1 MRDLFSDAL
10 VDLFAGG
17 GGASGAMEAAHGRP
31 VDVAVNHDPDAIALH
46 TRNHPETYH
55 HLADVFHV
63 DPRKAVR
70 RRKVS
75 HLHASPDCT
84 FFSRARGGKP
94 FRDTNKARRRRG
106 LAGVVLWWVERMRPA
121 LVTMENVAEFT
132 EWGPLDKTTGLPD
145 PARRGQSFRRWL
157 ARLRNLGYAVDWR
170 ELESHHYG
178 GFTSRKRFFLVA
190 RRDGLPIR
198 WPERTHGPGLKPY
211 RAAAEIIDWSNLGS
225 SIFATREEA
234 RAWARETDADGVPKR
249 PLAEKTLQR
258 IARGIRKF
266 VIEAKE
272 PFVVPLRGT
281 SPAHRSTHGVVEPLS
296 TVSAGGTHHALVTP
310 IVLPNNTN
318 NVPRPA
324 SEPVPTATT
333 GNRNILVTPILTE
346 HANAS
351 NPRSWS
357 PTEPLRTVCANVK
370 GGHHAVVAP
379 ILVQTGYGEREGQAP
394 RALDPRQPLG
404 TVVSGGSKH
413 AACVAFLARHFGRG
427 GTPGND
433 LAGPVGALTSKDHT
447 SVVTVHLGDV
457 EDRSEQVRAFLVK
470 YCGAESEAHD
480 VRGPLDTVT
489 TVDRFGLVTIHGT
502 EYRIVDIRMRMLT
515 PRELFRAQG
524 FPDSYEIERGADGRP
539 LSKKA
544 QVRLAGNSV
553 ERFVAQALFAV
564 NLDSVENRRAA

>member
-1 MRDLFSDAL
+1 MRDLFTGAL

-17 GGASGAMEAAHGRP
+17 GGASGALHAAHGRP
-31 VDVAVNHDPDAIALH
+31 VDVAVNHDPDAISMH
-46 TRNHPETYH
+46 TRNHPETFH
-55 HLADVFHV
+55 HLADVFSI
-63 DPRKAVR
+63 DPRMAVR

-94 FRDTNKARRRRG
+94 FRDANKARRRRG
-106 LAGVVLWWVERMRPA
+106 LAGVILWWVERMKPG
-121 LVTMENVAEFT
+121 LVTMENVSEFT
-132 EWGPLDKTTGLPD
+132 EWGPLDKATGLPD
-145 PARRGQSFRRWL
+145 PAKRGKSFRRWL
-157 ARLRNLGYAVDWR
+157 ARLRNLGYAVDWK

-190 RRDGLPIR
+190 RRDGQPIA

-211 RAAAEIIDWSNLGS
+211 RMAAEIIDWSNLGL

-234 RAWARETDADGVPKR
+234 RAWARETEADGVPKR
-249 PLAEKTLQR
+249 PLAEKTMKR
-258 IARGIRKF
+258 IARGIQKF
-266 VIEAKE
+266 VIDTKE
-272 PFVVPLRGT
+272 PFVIPFVAGVGGRMGQSPERSVARPLQ
-281 SPAHRSTHGVVEPLS
+281 
-296 TVSAGGTHHALVTP
+296 TVTGKGDAVLVTP
-310 IVLPNNTN
+310 V
-318 NVPRPA
+318 
-324 SEPVPTATT
+324 
-333 GNRNILVTPILTE
+333 LTE

-351 NPRSWS
+351 NPRSWRADK
-357 PTEPLRTVCANVK
+357 PLPTVCANVK

-394 RALDPRQPLG
+394 RALDPQQPLG

-427 GTPGND
+427 GTPGNSV
-433 LAGPVGALTSKDHT
+433 AGPVGALTSKDHT
-447 SVVTVHLGDV
+447 SLVTVALGDV
-457 EDRSEQVRAFLVK
+457 EDRSEAVRAFLVK
-470 YCGAESEAHD
+470 YYGAESEAHD
-480 VRGPLDTVT
+480 VREPLDTVT

-524 FPDSYEIERGADGRP
+524 FPDSIEIDRGATGER

-553 ERFVAQALFAV
+553 EHYVAKALFAA
-564 NLDSVENRRAA
+564 NLAPARARRAA